1 MMVNRLFGLSIIW
14 CAALFGALLFMI
26 FA

>member
-1 MMVNRLFGLSIIW
+1 MMLNGLFGLSIIW
-14 CAALFGALLFMI
+14 CAALFGALLFII